1 MNYDCLTWLRKS
13 SIEIEEVQD
22 IYARRPDLLKIV
34 SPIRIA
40 IIAVGINIPLMIL
53 LFHLIVLRTWHLG
66 QQPYTNLL
74 MFLGFIPLS
83 FGIGLMTVAFE
94 VRKQNHRQKNR
105 SI

>member
-1 MNYDCLTWLRKS
+1 
-13 SIEIEEVQD
+13 
-22 IYARRPDLLKIV
+22 V

-40 IIAVGINIPLMIL
+40 IIAVGINIPLIVL
-53 LFHLIVLRTWHLG
+53 LFQLLVLRTWRLG
-66 QQPYTNLL
+66 DQPYTNLL

-94 VRKQNHRQKNR
+94 VRKQNQKEKNR